1 MDFGLSQT
9 QRILQDGAMRFL
21 QDQITLDTLKDKA
34 SWPKAQQGFDALGMS
49 GMMLAPD
56 HGGMDASLLDAA
68 LVQEALGHFVA
79 PVNFMASQI
88 LAPLAVQEAGSP
100 AQQSEYLAQMASGKM
115 RASVAISALSGRRK
129 TAISSDDGKLSGTAK
144 FVMDEIGSNA
154 THILIADEARDLFLI
169 SADDAQMKPLKTID
183 QTRQFSE
190 ITLKNIPAMK
200 LAGENRPGQA
210 AARTLAAGRILLAA
224 DMLGC
229 AQSMI
234 ARAVAYALER
244 QQFGRVIGSFQA
256 VKHLCA
262 EMAAQ
267 LEPCR
272 AMLWFAAHCFDTRFD
287 TRFDTPSDKKTDDP
301 HLMACLTKAHVGD
314 VARFVARTA
323 TEVHGGM
330 GFAADSGLH
339 FWFKRIGAS
348 RQLLGASERL
358 REEAAQ
364 IQGWSQT

>member
-49 GMMLAPD
+49 GMMLSPD

-68 LVQEALGHFVA
+68 LVQEALGYFVA

-100 AQQSEYLAQMASGKM
+100 AQQSEYLAQMAAGKM
-115 RASVAISALSGRRK
+115 RTSVAISALSGIRR
-129 TAISSDDGKLSGTAK
+129 DDGKLSGTAK
-144 FVMDEIGSNA
+144 FVMDEIGSGA
-154 THILIADEARDLFLI
+154 THILVADEARDLFLI

-183 QTRQFSE
+183 QTRQLSE

-272 AMLWFAAHCFDTRFD
+272 AMLWFAAHCFDT
-287 TRFDTPSDKKTDDP
+287 PSDKKTDDP

-364 IQGWSQT
+364 IQGWSKT

>member
-21 QDQITLDTLKDKA
+21 QDQISLDTLKDKA
-34 SWPKAQQGFDALGMS
+34 SWPKAQQGFDQLGMN

-68 LVQEALGHFVA
+68 LVQEALGYFVA

-100 AQQSEYLAQMASGKM
+100 AQQSEYLAQMAAGKM

-129 TAISSDDGKLSGTAK
+129 TAISSDNGKLSGTAK

-169 SADDAQMKPLKTID
+169 SADDAEMKPLKTID

-190 ITLKNIPAMK
+190 INLNNLPAMK

-287 TRFDTPSDKKTDDP
+287 TPSDKKTDDP

>member
-34 SWPKAQQGFDALGMS
+34 SWPKAQQGFDQLGMN

-68 LVQEALGHFVA
+68 LVQEALGYFVA

-115 RASVAISALSGRRK
+115 RASVAISALSG
-129 TAISSDDGKLSGTAK
+129 ISSDNGKLSGTAK

-183 QTRQFSE
+183 QTRQLSE
-190 ITLKNIPAMK
+190 ITLKNISAMK

-287 TRFDTPSDKKTDDP
+287 TPSDKKTDDP